1 MKVIEYGSKK
11 EKTIILLHGGGLSW
25 WNYREVAECLKS
37 DYHIVIPI
45 LDGHADSDR
54 DFVSIEDN
62 AKEIIAYIDE
72 FYGGSVALIGGLSLG
87 GQILVEILS
96 QRKDI
101 CQTAL
106 IESAL
111 ILPMKM
117 THRLVAPM
125 MDMSYGLIKKEWFA
139 KLQFASLKMKPEL
152 YDEYYRDTCKITKEN
167 MIAFLKANSAYVA
180 KDSISK
186 TKARVHICVGEK
198 EQGNMLRSAKK
209 LHELI
214 PSSGIEILQKLYHGE
229 YSINHA
235 EEYAAKVRELI
246 EGSSS

>member
-1 MKVIEYGSKK
+1 MKVIEYGK
-11 EKTIILLHGGGLSW
+11 ENEKVILLLHGGGLSW
-25 WNYREVAECLKS
+25 WNYKEVAECLKN
-37 DYHIVIPI
+37 DYHVVLPI

-54 DFVSIEDN
+54 DFTDIEAN
-62 AKEIIAYIDE
+62 ASEIISYIDE
-72 FYGGSVALIGGLSLG
+72 NFDGSVTMIGGLSLG

-96 QRKDI
+96 QRVDI

-167 MIAFLKANSAYVA
+167 MIAFLKANSAYTA
-180 KDSISK
+180 KDSISE
-186 TKARVHICVGEK
+186 TKAKVHICVGQN
-198 EQGNMLRSAKK
+198 EQGIMIRSAKK
-209 LHELI
+209 LHEMI
-214 PSSGIEILQKLYHGE
+214 PDSSLEILQKLYHGE

-246 EGSSS
+246 GE

>member
-1 MKVIEYGSKK
+1 MKVIEYGK
-11 EKTIILLHGGGLSW
+11 ENEKVVILLHGGGLSW
-25 WNYREVAECLKS
+25 WSYKEVAECLKD
-37 DYHIVIPI
+37 DYHVVLPI
-45 LDGHADSDR
+45 LDGHADSDG
-54 DFVSIEDN
+54 DFTSIEAN
-62 AKEIIAYIDE
+62 ASEIISYIDE
-72 FYGGSVALIGGLSLG
+72 KFGGSVTMIGGLSLG
-87 GQILVEILS
+87 AQISVEILA
-96 QRKDI
+96 QRADI

-106 IESAL
+106 LESAL

-167 MIAFLKANSAYVA
+167 MTAFLKANSAYTV
-180 KDSISK
+180 KDSISE
-186 TKARVHICVGEK
+186 TKARVHICVGQK
-198 EQGNMLRSAKK
+198 EQGNMIRSAKK

-214 PSSGIEILQKLYHGE
+214 TGSSFEILQKRYHGE

-235 EEYAAKVRELI
+235 EEYAAKVRKLI
-246 EGSSS
+246 EGSCS

>member
-1 MKVIEYGSKK
+1 MKVIEYGK
-11 EKTIILLHGGGLSW
+11 ENEKVVIFLHGGGLSW
-25 WNYREVAECLKS
+25 WNYKEVAEHLQD
-37 DYHIVIPI
+37 DYHVVVPI

-54 DFVSIEDN
+54 DFTGIEAN
-62 AKEIIAYIDE
+62 AGEIISYIDE
-72 FYGGSVALIGGLSLG
+72 NFGSSVGMIGGLSLG
-87 GQILVEILS
+87 GQVLVEILS
-96 QRKDI
+96 QRADI
-101 CQTAL
+101 CKAAL

-111 ILPMKM
+111 IFPMKM

-167 MIAFLKANSAYVA
+167 MTAFLKANSAYTA
-180 KDSISK
+180 KDSISE
-186 TKARVHICVGEK
+186 TKARVHICVGER
-198 EQGNMLRSAKK
+198 EQSNMIHSAKN

-214 PSSGIEILQKLYHGE
+214 PNSSFEILQKLYHGE

-246 EGSSS
+246 EGSCS

>member
-1 MKVIEYGSKK
+1 MKVIEYGK
-11 EKTIILLHGGGLSW
+11 ENEKVVILLHGGGLSW
-25 WNYREVAECLKS
+25 WSYKEVAECLKD
-37 DYHIVIPI
+37 DYHVVLPI
-45 LDGHADSDR
+45 LDGHADSDG
-54 DFVSIEDN
+54 DFTSIEAN
-62 AKEIIAYIDE
+62 ASEIISYIDE
-72 FYGGSVALIGGLSLG
+72 KFGGSVTMIGGLSLG
-87 GQILVEILS
+87 AQISVEILA
-96 QRKDI
+96 QRADI

-106 IESAL
+106 LESAL

-167 MIAFLKANSAYVA
+167 MIAFLKANSAYTA
-180 KDSISK
+180 KDSISE
-186 TKARVHICVGEK
+186 TKARVYICVGQK
-198 EQGNMLRSAKK
+198 EQGNMIRSAKK

-214 PSSGIEILQKLYHGE
+214 TGSSFEILQKRYHGE

-235 EEYAAKVRELI
+235 EGYATKVRELI
-246 EGSSS
+246 EGSCS